1 MNTFDKMVSTV
12 IPAWARWAHQRDQL
26 MILSSYEAAKAGRTR
41 KITTEAGSANVANEG
56 SVVSVRQQAR
66 ALDQNHDL
74 ARGVLNSLVNKVVG
88 AQGIG
93 VEFMPKDLAG
103 EPMPEL
109 ALEISDKFNNW
120 SKRPEVTG
128 EFSRARSERL
138 LCRSWLRDGEV
149 FVKLLSGNV
158 RGLKY
163 PTNTKFSFEMLEA
176 DYVPFDATNPKKNTL
191 QGIEINGWGARVA
204 YHILKDHPG
213 DQGFYSQKTK
223 RITADK
229 MLHPRICDRIHQ
241 LRGMSIF
248 ASVITRLQD
257 IKDYEES
264 ERVAA
269 RIAAAMAAYIRK
281 GDPAMYTAQQG
292 ETERTIKMA
301 PGLVF
306 DNLRPGEEV
315 GTISHNRPNAQLGA
329 FRGDMLKA
337 VAAGTG
343 SQYSTISKNYDGTYS
358 AQRQELVEQQG
369 NYATLSEEFID
380 QVTMPIVHH
389 FIKMTILSMEL
400 PAELDHETL
409 YNIEFQ
415 APAMPWI
422 DPVKE
427 AKGYSEMVRNGF
439 TSKTKVQR
447 SLGGTP
453 QRVNQQ
459 IIQER
464 ENDDKNGLVFVSDP
478 KHEMQQIEV
487 EEETK
492 EDNEN
497 NKDGAN
503 DDE

>member
-1 MNTFDKMVSTV
+1 
-12 IPAWARWAHQRDQL
+12 
-26 MILSSYEAAKAGRTR
+26 
-41 KITTEAGSANVANEG
+41 
-56 SVVSVRQQAR
+56 
-66 ALDQNHDL
+66 
-74 ARGVLNSLVNKVVG
+74 
-88 AQGIG
+88 
-93 VEFMPKDLAG
+93 
-103 EPMPEL
+103 
-109 ALEISDKFNNW
+109 
-120 SKRPEVTG
+120 
-128 EFSRARSERL
+128 
-138 LCRSWLRDGEV
+138 
-149 FVKLLSGNV
+149 
-158 RGLKY
+158 
-163 PTNTKFSFEMLEA
+163 
-176 DYVPFDATNPKKNTL
+176 
-191 QGIEINGWGARVA
+191 
-204 YHILKDHPG
+204 
-213 DQGFYSQKTK
+213 
-223 RITADK
+223 
-229 MLHPRICDRIHQ
+229 
-241 LRGMSIF
+241 
-248 ASVITRLQD
+248 
-257 IKDYEES
+257 
-264 ERVAA
+264 
-269 RIAAAMAAYIRK
+269 
-281 GDPAMYTAQQG
+281 
-292 ETERTIKMA
+292 
-301 PGLVF
+301 
-306 DNLRPGEEV
+306 
-315 GTISHNRPNAQLGA
+315 
-329 FRGDMLKA
+329 MLKA